1 MKNLLLAL
9 RSLGKRGQHNILK
22 IASLSIGMAVGLLLV
37 AKIWFE
43 QSYDD
48 FYPDSERIWQVYEF
62 AEMDGKY
69 IEIPSV
75 SGGVVVGMREMFP
88 EIESSTRRVSFSAE
102 SILMTES
109 RKRLAADI
117 FFADSCY
124 FDVLPRP
131 VLLGDAKET
140 LSRPGYAMVSRS
152 MAEAIGGDVVGKT
165 FTVDE
170 DETYT
175 LTIGGVF
182 EDLPE
187 NSSYDADIFLS
198 METLPVYRYD
208 MRNWYMGNDS
218 FKGYIKLRE
227 NASIASLTDRLDA
240 FKEKYLPMDEIRKM
254 KADLNYTFHRIDR
267 AHAEN
272 PDVRRSVSMLSLI
285 AFALLFTG
293 VMNYILIV
301 VSSIVNRTREIAVR
315 KTYGA
320 SSHDIHAIVFSEAA
334 VHTVI
339 ALIVALLILLSCR
352 EMVYDLV
359 GVTLPALL
367 KTGATLILSVTAVI
381 LLITGLVPGTL
392 LARIPVAA
400 AFRNIRESKRAWKL
414 CLLLL
419 QFTAA
424 SFLVIMLLFVS
435 MQYHR
440 MVNDDPGYEYKDVA
454 FADIDLMTDSVHRAA
469 AIEELRRLPEV
480 AVVSYG
486 MRLPKGGYWGGNPVN
501 LPGDEDYRFVTAD
514 MAYCGVDYLDVYG
527 IRLLEGKKFTPGREY
542 GEEVLVSRNFVKQ
555 MQQTGAWEDGA
566 LGKTI
571 CNPSIG
577 DGKEPATVCGV
588 YEDFRISPLTMSDL
602 DRKGSIMYYYNE
614 PAGTLMI
621 RFAALTPSALQK
633 AESVLSAIAPDK
645 DIQLYSYAD
654 EFLTDY
660 DDTRKFRDAVLIGG
674 IVTLAIVFIGLV
686 GYTMDEV
693 NRRSKEMAIR
703 KINGASIKDIMRLFL
718 GDVLRMALPAVVIGC
733 LVAYII
739 LREWLQQYAE
749 KVALS
754 WYYFAAG
761 GAAVLLVVLS
771 VAAYNVYEAATEN
784 PVRSLKSE

>member
-22 IASLSIGMAVGLLLV
+22 IASLSIGMAVGLLLI
-37 AKIWFE
+37 AKVWFE

-48 FYPDSERIWQVYEF
+48 FYPDSERVWQVYEF
-62 AEMDGKY
+62 AQMDGKY
-69 IEIPSV
+69 IEVPSV

-88 EIESSTRRVSFSAE
+88 EIESSTRRVLFSAE

-131 VLLGDAKET
+131 ILLGDAKET

-175 LTIGGVF
+175 LTIGAVF

-208 MRNWYMGNDS
+208 MRNQYMGNDS

-227 NASIASLTDRLDA
+227 NASVASLTDRLEA

-272 PDVRRSVSMLSLI
+272 PDVRRSISMLSLI

-320 SSHDIHAIVFSEAA
+320 SSRDIHAIVFSEAA

-339 ALIVALLILLSCR
+339 ALITCCS
-352 EMVYDLV
+352 
-359 GVTLPALL
+359 
-367 KTGATLILSVTAVI
+367 ATT
-381 LLITGLVPGTL
+381 
-392 LARIPVAA
+392 
-400 AFRNIRESKRAWKL
+400 
-414 CLLLL
+414 
-419 QFTAA
+419 
-424 SFLVIMLLFVS
+424 
-435 MQYHR
+435 
-440 MVNDDPGYEYKDVA
+440 
-454 FADIDLMTDSVHRAA
+454 
-469 AIEELRRLPEV
+469 
-480 AVVSYG
+480 
-486 MRLPKGGYWGGNPVN
+486 
-501 LPGDEDYRFVTAD
+501 
-514 MAYCGVDYLDVYG
+514 
-527 IRLLEGKKFTPGREY
+527 
-542 GEEVLVSRNFVKQ
+542 
-555 MQQTGAWEDGA
+555 
-566 LGKTI
+566 
-571 CNPSIG
+571 
-577 DGKEPATVCGV
+577 
-588 YEDFRISPLTMSDL
+588 
-602 DRKGSIMYYYNE
+602 
-614 PAGTLMI
+614 
-621 RFAALTPSALQK
+621 
-633 AESVLSAIAPDK
+633 
-645 DIQLYSYAD
+645 
-654 EFLTDY
+654 
-660 DDTRKFRDAVLIGG
+660 
-674 IVTLAIVFIGLV
+674 
-686 GYTMDEV
+686 
-693 NRRSKEMAIR
+693 
-703 KINGASIKDIMRLFL
+703 
-718 GDVLRMALPAVVIGC
+718 
-733 LVAYII
+733 
-739 LREWLQQYAE
+739 
-749 KVALS
+749 
-754 WYYFAAG
+754 
-761 GAAVLLVVLS
+761 
-771 VAAYNVYEAATEN
+771 
-784 PVRSLKSE
+784 

>member
-1 MKNLLLAL
+1 MKNILLAL
-9 RSLGKRGQHNILK
+9 RSLTKRGQHNILK

-48 FYPDSERIWQVYEF
+48 FYPDSERVWQVYEF

-208 MRNWYMGNDS
+208 MRNQYMGNDS

-227 NASIASLTDRLDA
+227 NASVASLTDRLEA

-272 PDVRRSVSMLSLI
+272 PDVRRSISMLSLI

-320 SSHDIHAIVFSEAA
+320 SSRDIHAIVFSEAA

-454 FADIDLMTDSVHRAA
+454 FA
-469 AIEELRRLPEV
+469 
-480 AVVSYG
+480 
-486 MRLPKGGYWGGNPVN
+486 
-501 LPGDEDYRFVTAD
+501 
-514 MAYCGVDYLDVYG
+514 
-527 IRLLEGKKFTPGREY
+527 
-542 GEEVLVSRNFVKQ
+542 
-555 MQQTGAWEDGA
+555 
-566 LGKTI
+566 
-571 CNPSIG
+571 
-577 DGKEPATVCGV
+577 
-588 YEDFRISPLTMSDL
+588 
-602 DRKGSIMYYYNE
+602 
-614 PAGTLMI
+614 
-621 RFAALTPSALQK
+621 ALTPSALQK

-674 IVTLAIVFIGLV
+674 VVTLAIVFIGLV

-733 LVAYII
+733 LVAYIV

-749 KVALS
+749 KVALG

-761 GAAVLLVVLS
+761 GAAVLLVVLG
-771 VAAYNVYEAATEN
+771 VAAYNVYDAATEN